1 MSNSPAGKTGRK
13 KEDLRMKRR
22 LALFL
27 AALLAALTLTG
38 CGGGDGYSGG
48 TDSAPAA
55 SESQTSYDTGGGE
68 NWKSEMMDF
77 GFDAPADAE
86 APEEPS
92 AAPEEG
98 ESQTEDRLANA
109 KMVYTAEIEA
119 ETQDYDACTAALED
133 LVDKL
138 GGYLEYASAD
148 SYGDGSRSASYTV
161 RVPAKEFRGFLKTV
175 GEISHVTSQSRN
187 ADNISEMYYDTESRL
202 ETQRT
207 KMERLQTLLAKAEH
221 MEDIIDLENAIS
233 ETEYQIEQLTGSLR
247 HYDSLVDFAT
257 IDVRLREVLRLTTVE
272 EAPPTFGSR
281 LGNAFADGLHGFG
294 DFLQDVAI
302 FLAYNWTWILILA
315 LILLL
320 VVKVSKRRQA
330 QRAESFRG
338 PKMGEN
344 RFFKQRGEEPKNP
357 DDKQPKD

>member
-1 MSNSPAGKTGRK
+1 
-13 KEDLRMKRR
+13 MKRG

-27 AALLAALTLTG
+27 AALVTALALTG
-38 CGGGDGYSGG
+38 CGGGAYGGG
-48 TDSAPAA
+48 TASGAPADRAPAA
-55 SESQTSYDTGGGE
+55 SESQTAYDTGGGE

-86 APEEPS
+86 APTVTEGADGPDEPG

-98 ESQTEDRLANA
+98 QAEDRLANA
-109 KMVYTAEIEA
+109 KMVYTANIEA
-119 ETQDYDACTAALED
+119 ETRDLDACTAALEE
-133 LVDKL
+133 LVEKL
-138 GGYLEYASAD
+138 GGYLEYASTD

-161 RVPAKEFRGFLKTV
+161 RIPAGEFKGFLKTV
-175 GEISHVTSQSRN
+175 GEISHVTSQSRD

-207 KMERLQTLLAKAEH
+207 KMERLQTLLAKAEN

-281 LGNAFADGLHGFG
+281 LGNAFTGGLRGFG

-302 FLAYNWTWILILA
+302 YLAYNWTWMVLLALVILA
-315 LILLL
+315 
-320 VVKVSKRRQA
+320 VVKLSRRAQARRGETFRQA
-330 QRAESFRG
+330 RERKPGGFFRRR
-338 PKMGEN
+338 KD
-344 RFFKQRGEEPKNP
+344 EPKNP
-357 DDKQPKD
+357 DDKQM

>member
-1 MSNSPAGKTGRK
+1 
-13 KEDLRMKRR
+13 MKRG

-27 AALLAALTLTG
+27 AALLTALALTG
-38 CGGGDGYSGG
+38 CGGGGYSGG
-48 TDSAPAA
+48 SDGAPAV
-55 SESQTSYDTGGGE
+55 SESQTAYDTGGGD
-68 NWKSEMMDF
+68 NWKSQTMEF
-77 GFDAPADAE
+77 GFDAPADDAG
-86 APEEPS
+86 PG

-98 ESQTEDRLANA
+98 ESQAENRLANA

-119 ETQDYDACTAALED
+119 ETQDYDACTAALEE

-187 ADNISEMYYDTESRL
+187 ADNISELYYDTESRL

-207 KMERLQTLLAKAEH
+207 KMDRLLALLAKAEN

-257 IDVRLREVLRLTTVE
+257 VDVRLREVLRLTTVE
-272 EAPPTFGSR
+272 EAPPTFASR
-281 LGNAFADGLHGFG
+281 LGNAFTDGLHGFG
-294 DFLQDVAI
+294 DFLQDVAVY
-302 FLAYNWTWILILA
+302 LAYNWTWMVLLA
-315 LILLL
+315 LIVLAA
-320 VVKVSKRRQA
+320 VKASKRAQA
-330 QRAESFRG
+330 RRAERFGG
-338 PKMGEN
+338 PFQEPKAKRDG
-344 RFFKQRGEEPKNP
+344 FFKRKKKDEPKNP
-357 DDKQPKD
+357 DDKQP